1 MNFLK
6 EKLSSQNLKERIIY
20 SLFIFFVLF
29 ISITIL
35 SYYILPQGIL
45 KGKIPSSNLE
55 VSNNLAISTL
65 RIFAVNLMSVI
76 FIFIGSL
83 FNQKRN
89 GEKNYYSI
97 AYNVFFMLIS
107 INAITLGTWSF
118 SVETQAPSLI
128 DRLLGM
134 FNIIKRAG
142 LWEIIGQ
149 LLITCSISHIGLLLT
164 NDKETIT
171 RNIKSVKLS
180 KSEIVCI
187 ILGFIFMLI
196 GALVESIAI

>member
-1 MNFLK
+1 MSFLK
-6 EKLSSQNLKERIIY
+6 EKLSSHNLKERMIY

-45 KGKIPSSNLE
+45 KGKIPSSNVE
-55 VSNNLAISTL
+55 VSNNLVISTL
-65 RIFAVNLMSVI
+65 RIFAVNLISVI

-149 LLITCSISHIGLLLT
+149 LFITCSISHIGLLLT

-171 RNIKSVKLS
+171 RSIKSIKLS

>member
-6 EKLSSQNLKERIIY
+6 EKLSSDNLKERLIY
-20 SLFIFFVLF
+20 SLSIFFVLF

-35 SYYILPQGIL
+35 SHYILPQGIL
-45 KGKIPSSNLE
+45 KGKIPSSNVE
-55 VSNNLAISTL
+55 ISNNFMISAL
-65 RIFAVNLMSVI
+65 RIFAVNLISVI

-97 AYNVFFMLIS
+97 GYNVFFMLIS

-149 LLITCSISHIGLLLT
+149 LLITCSIAHIGLVLT
-164 NDKETIT
+164 NGKETIT
-171 RNIKSVKLS
+171 RSMKSVKLS

-187 ILGFIFMLI
+187 ILGFIFMLV